1 MAEEKMLRKL
11 GPYTVAVDL
20 KPVKDE
26 VNQVRKELD
35 AMINDSATSTE
46 STWSSQQIQNKID
59 SIDVTDI
66 NDSATSA
73 ESTWSSSKIQ
83 EKIDA
88 IDVTDINDAA
98 TSTESTWSS
107 EKIGNEID
115 KANTVAISDTEPTN
129 ENVAVWIKKNNS
141 SSINLPEID
150 DASVSEVDTWSS
162 KKISEELAA
171 VQAGITGI
179 LEGSF

>member
-73 ESTWSSSKIQ
+73 ESTWSS
-83 EKIDA
+83 
-88 IDVTDINDAA
+88 
-98 TSTESTWSS
+98 
-107 EKIGNEID
+107 EKIGTEIN

-129 ENVAVWIKKNNS
+129 ENVAVWIKRNNS
-141 SSINLPEID
+141 SSINFPEIN
-150 DASVSEVDTWSS
+150 DASVSSVDTWSS
-162 KKISEELAA
+162 KKISEELAEIRA
-171 VQAGITGI
+171 SITGI

>member
-1 MAEEKMLRKL
+1 MAEDKLLRKL

-20 KPVKDE
+20 DPI
-26 VNQVRKELD
+26 KEE
-35 AMINDSATSTE
+35 INKIREEMDNIDDSTTSTE
-46 STWSSQQIQNKID
+46 STWSSK
-59 SIDVTDI
+59 
-66 NDSATSA
+66 
-73 ESTWSSSKIQ
+73 KIQ
-83 EKIDA
+83 DKIDA

-107 EKIGNEID
+107 EKIDTEID
-115 KANTVAISDTEPTN
+115 KANTVAVSDTEPTN
-129 ENVAVWIKKNNS
+129 ENVAVWIKKNNA

-162 KKISEELAA
+162 KKIDGELAA
-171 VQAGITGI
+171 IRASITGI